1 MEYSIW
7 LSWSTS
13 NECIKITV
21 WRPLWNWP
29 LWTML
34 KNGNFL
40 QCYSYLFFY
49 YPKNAGCF
57 IGNELT
63 SVSAVNLGALSDLL
77 KNRGPKVHININE
90 KLFQVF
96 FFFYVFNLF
105 FTTKSSSFAIFSWT
119 QSVASSKGKKDT
131 SDFKQTM
138 PKVTTTSA
146 VVNRRTRH
154 RWMSTVLQMIGDPN
168 RTWLNNI

>member
-1 MEYSIW
+1 
-7 LSWSTS
+7 
-13 NECIKITV
+13 
-21 WRPLWNWP
+21 
-29 LWTML
+29 ML

-96 FFFYVFNLF
+96 FFFLCFQFVFHYKVQQF
-105 FTTKSSSFAIFSWT
+105 CYIFMNTVS
-119 QSVASSKGKKDT
+119 GKFQRKE
-131 SDFKQTM
+131 
-138 PKVTTTSA
+138 
-146 VVNRRTRH
+146 RH
-154 RWMSTVLQMIGDPN
+154 Q
-168 RTWLNNI
+168 

>member
-96 FFFYVFNLF
+96 FFFFMFSICFSLQSPAVLLYFHEHSQWQVPKERKTPVTLNKPCL
-105 FTTKSSSFAIFSWT
+105 KSPPLL
-119 QSVASSKGKKDT
+119 QSLTGGPDT
-131 SDFKQTM
+131 GEWAQCYK
-138 PKVTTTSA
+138 
-146 VVNRRTRH
+146 
-154 RWMSTVLQMIGDPN
+154 W
-168 RTWLNNI
+168 